1 LHETH
6 GLVTDKPGV
15 VNPDGAGLDHAG
27 KTMAASAQAELF
39 VSRPS
44 AQPELDRGIILKS
57 PAPGRLD
64 VQTACAVAA
73 LA

>member
-1 LHETH
+1 
-6 GLVTDKPGV
+6 
-15 VNPDGAGLDHAG
+15 
-27 KTMAASAQAELF
+27 MAASAQAELF

-44 AQPELDRGIILKS
+44 AQAELDRGITLNL

-64 VQTACAVAA
+64 VQTACAVAS